1 MGESG
6 SRQASAL
13 SSGLRKGVVAGATAA
28 GAAGAAAF
36 GTALKLGFDRLTAID
51 NAKGK
56 LRGLGHDA
64 AAQAKIMDSAMA
76 SVKGTAFGL
85 GDAASISASAI
96 AAGIK
101 PGQELTKYLKTTADA
116 ATIAGSS
123 LGEMGS
129 IFNQV
134 QTGQQAMTDDLNQLA
149 DRGIPIYQWLAKEMK
164 VSAGEVKGLASEGKV
179 SSEIFFR
186 AVQSN
191 IAGAALESG
200 KTVTGSFNNVK
211 AALGRLGAAALEP
224 SFNRLPAAFGSITSS
239 LDGATPRIKEFAKGL
254 DAKVF
259 DEWIPAAQK
268 AFNNPEVRA
277 GLTEASQL
285 GASFLQVVRDLAPAA
300 GQIAGSL
307 AQASGA
313 LGVSTWQLFITGLEA
328 AVGVLST
335 LEPLISGVAG
345 LMRHNQAVVTTAVA
359 AWLLFK
365 TVPGL
370 LNNVTRAISPVSGAA
385 QTMGTRFTGAIGNVR
400 DFGEAYRQSMTW
412 VRQSNPTISTASAH
426 MQVLR
431 ANASS
436 AASAGMNALKS
447 GASGVIGALGGPFS
461 AALVGAGIAF
471 AAISAKNQKAT
482 QSMEAYDQAT
492 KNVSKTQIALNEALM
507 SSRGSG
513 TDTKVKDAGLE
524 RMQAYREQLEA
535 ESKRT
540 GSFWDRYK
548 IGNKTREAGQ
558 SPTSRATDI
567 ERQAEAAKSAVA
579 ELDKLKMTQQN
590 LADVTYG
597 GQAAFD
603 ALIGKLSASGD
614 AGRRVA
620 ADMQQA
626 RTEFQ
631 QQQDMARRAAPGI
644 NELSKAMQVL
654 SDKTASASDKS
665 NALKAALDALNPAR
679 TAGDAIAAHDKV
691 LQQVADSSQQAADR
705 TKGFGDQLIGIGG
718 AISTTTAN
726 GNALRDSL
734 KSIVDA
740 STEAVS
746 KGQPVAEVNAKNA
759 AAFQQLATQYGVTVE
774 QIQAAYGTLGG
785 KDLTFVAKVTGAPEA
800 VQQVGLV
807 ARAFEA
813 MPDKKEIPFQT
824 NQIQAARGELEKLG
838 FKVEEIK
845 DRPGWVNV
853 SANTDAAKARLAE
866 IKTIISSEIP
876 SDKPVNVSTPGGAA
890 VLDLLKSLGVEVRT
904 NNAKDIT
911 VASPLAPGVL
921 DLLKQLG
928 IEVKQN
934 NDKTISVTQTGVDR
948 ARAEQNEL
956 TKPGT
961 KYIDVQMRNIPAES
975 VGRTIGMQANGGIVA
990 MAGGGLRQI
999 AKPQSAGIYA
1009 GRGAGTIFAEE
1020 ETGGEA
1026 YIPLAGSKRGR
1037 STAILAEVARLFGMT
1052 LMGPTQSFAEG
1063 GLRTAAAINDFP
1075 RASGLEGSPYVWGGV
1090 NWGDCSGAMSA
1101 IANFAVGLAPFAS
1114 RFATASE
1121 GAELAKR
1128 GFKTGRGPAGS
1139 LRFGWVNGGPG
1150 GGHTAGTLPDGTNVE
1165 MGGGRGNG
1173 QVGGKAAGADDSQ
1186 FTDHAYLPL
1195 GDSGQTTGSPSQAMV
1210 DAATQQVN
1218 AAQTSLEQARQR
1230 QQALGPDAK
1239 PEDVQNAAAL
1249 VAAGESTLTAAQA
1262 KLDQLQ
1268 SKAAGSD
1275 STSTSAA
1282 PSGEQRVYVTN
1293 WPAGLGDTQSSSA
1306 GVKFSL
1312 FANGGIEDHTA
1323 HITDKLRVF
1332 GEPETGGEA
1341 YIPLS
1346 PAKRARSLAIWQQ
1359 TGKRLGV
1366 NAFAAGGIA
1375 APKIEAPKIDVKAR
1389 ALGPGMALPIP
1400 DGAGAPQLADSQ
1412 APAATFDGAKYTQE
1426 RLTKL
1431 GVDMLGIAKDAAI
1444 QTLVPGGALPSILT
1458 NSVGLAKSIG
1468 DGLQSSQ
1475 QNQRTETASSGS
1487 QNGGN
1492 QVVNNVTINAT
1503 NTDDAFRQWQ
1513 TKQNRD
1519 AAAFEG
1525 KLP

>member
-13 SSGLRKGVVAGATAA
+13 SSKLRTGVVAGATAA

-51 NAKGK
+51 DAKGK

-85 GDAASISASAI
+85 GDAATISASAI

-179 SSEIFFR
+179 SSEIFFK

-224 SFNRLPAAFGSITSS
+224 SFNRLPTAFGSITAA
-239 LDGATPRIKEFAKGL
+239 LDGATPRVKEFTKGL

-259 DEWIPAAQK
+259 DQWIPAAQK

-345 LMRHNQAVVTTAVA
+345 LMRDNQAVVTAAVG

-370 LNNVTRAISPVSGAA
+370 LSNVTRAIAPVSGAA
-385 QTMGTRFTGAIGNVR
+385 QTMGSRFTGAVGGVR

-412 VRQSNPTISTASAH
+412 VRQANPTISTAGAH

-431 ANASS
+431 ANAS
-436 AASAGMNALKS
+436 AAATGGLGMLKA
-447 GASGVIGALGGPFS
+447 GASGVVGALGGPFS
-461 AALVGAGIAF
+461 AALIGAGIAF

-482 QSMEAYDQAT
+482 QSMEAYEQAT
-492 KNVSKTQIALNEALM
+492 KNVGKAQIALNEAIM
-507 SSRGSG
+507 TSRGSS
-513 TDTKVKDAGLE
+513 TDADVKNAGVE
-524 RMQAYREQLEA
+524 RMKAYREQLEA

-540 GSFWDRYK
+540 GTFWDNFRGADHSFLGRGASDDQKYEK
-548 IGNKTREAGQ
+548 I
-558 SPTSRATDI
+558 I
-567 ERQAEAAKSAVA
+567 ERQANAAKGAIA
-579 ELDKLKMTQQN
+579 ELDKLKMTQQS

-597 GQAAFD
+597 SQGAFD
-603 ALIGKLSASGD
+603 AMVAKLNASGD

-620 ADMQQA
+620 SDMQA
-626 RTEFQ
+626 
-631 QQQDMARRAAPGI
+631 ARREFEQQRAVASKVAPGI
-644 NELSKAMQVL
+644 SELSKAMQVL
-654 SDKTASASDKS
+654 SDKTASAADKS
-665 NALKAALDALNPAR
+665 SALKAALDALNPAR
-679 TAGDAIAAHDKV
+679 TTGDAIAAHDKV
-691 LQQVADSSQQAADR
+691 LQQVAESSQQAADR
-705 TKGFGDQLIGIGG
+705 TKGFGDQLIGVGG

-726 GNALRDSL
+726 GNALRDAL
-734 KSIVDA
+734 KSVVDA
-740 STEAVS
+740 STEAAS
-746 KGQPVAEVNAKNA
+746 KGQPIAEVNAKNA
-759 AAFQQLATQYGVTVE
+759 AAFKQLAAQYGLTAQQVE
-774 QIQAAYGTLGG
+774 QAYNTLGG
-785 KDLTFVAKVTGAPEA
+785 KDINMVVRLAGAPEA
-800 VQQVGLV
+800 TQKLAAVG
-807 ARAFEA
+807 RAFEA
-813 MPDKKEIPFQT
+813 TPNAKTITLRTNDIAGIEESLRKVGFTVQSLPDGTTTIT
-824 NQIQAARGELEKLG
+824 
-838 FKVEEIK
+838 
-845 DRPGWVNV
+845 
-853 SANTDAAKARLAE
+853 ANTDEAKARLAD
-866 IKTIISSEIP
+866 IQHVVTTDIP
-876 SDKPVNVSTPGGAA
+876 GDKPVNVSAPGGQA
-890 VLDLLKSLGVEVRT
+890 VYDLLKSMGVEVTT
-904 NNAKDIT
+904 NNDKNIS
-911 VASPLAPGVL
+911 VASPLAPSVL
-921 DLLKQLG
+921 ETLKQLG
-928 IEVKQN
+928 IEVRQN
-934 NDKTISVTQTGVDR
+934 NDKTISVKSIGGTETLNMLNGLKATIEQIPGEKRIRVTYSGNVNPNFTPDPSQIPMAPGVTSAVSGR
-948 ARAEQNEL
+948 AFGA
-956 TKPGT
+956 
-961 KYIDVQMRNIPAES
+961 
-975 VGRTIGMQANGGIVA
+975 IVA
-990 MAGGGLRQI
+990 MAQGGLRQI
-999 AKPQSAGIYA
+999 AKPQIAGIYA

-1026 YIPLAGSKRGR
+1026 YIPLASGKRGR
-1037 STAILAEVARLFGMT
+1037 STAILGEVARLFGMT
-1052 LMGPTQSFAEG
+1052 LVGPTQSFAEG

-1075 RASGLEGSPYVWGGV
+1075 RSGGLEGSPYKWGGV

-1165 MGGGRGNG
+1165 MGGARGNG
-1173 QVGGKAAGADDSQ
+1173 QVGGKAAGADDPQ
-1186 FTDHAYLPL
+1186 FSNQAYLML
-1195 GDSGQTTGSPSQAMV
+1195 GDSGTTGDPGATTGSPTSGGSGA
-1210 DAATQQVN
+1210 DEDGKKAT
-1218 AAQTSLEQARQR
+1218 
-1230 QQALGPDAK
+1230 
-1239 PEDVQNAAAL
+1239 
-1249 VAAGESTLTAAQA
+1249 
-1262 KLDQLQ
+1262 
-1268 SKAAGSD
+1268 
-1275 STSTSAA
+1275 
-1282 PSGEQRVYVTN
+1282 PSGDGQRVYVTGGRLDSIGTGSTSN
-1293 WPAGLGDTQSSSA
+1293 SSP
-1306 GVKFSL
+1306 GVSFSL

-1375 APKIEAPKIDVKAR
+1375 APKIEAPKIDVKAPV
-1389 ALGPGMALPIP
+1389 LGPGMALPIA

-1412 APAATFDGAKYTQE
+1412 APATTFDGAKYTQE